1 MTSETRTRTISTER
15 TEVEPNVHYVPLLI
29 ENACKIWLEAAPWL
43 LIGLVAAGILKT
55 CVPGKF
61 LQRWLGG
68 RGLYPVLKA
77 AVIGTPL
84 PLCSCSVLPAAI
96 QLRRSGAS
104 KASTVSFLVAT
115 PENGADS
122 IALTYVLL
130 GPVMTIIRPMAAI
143 VSAVATGLFTGFVS
157 DHEEKQAD
165 SDEPSASDD
174 CCGTSCCGTQAEE
187 VSQSGYLQSRLAEFW
202 HAVIDLLDDIA
213 GWLLIGILLAAA
225 LDTFVP
231 ANAIA
236 QWGSGILPMLGI
248 LVISVP
254 MYICATASTPV
265 AASMLVAGVSPGTVL
280 VFLLAGPAT
289 NLASI
294 GLLRRELGTRAT
306 VAYLVGI
313 AVTSV
318 GLGLVVDLILAGT
331 TFDPVSQIDGS
342 GELVPPIISLV
353 SAILVGLLAVKPVR
367 SMIGRFAVNGR

>member
-29 ENACKIWLEAAPWL
+29 ENAWKIWLEAAPWL
-43 LIGLVAAGILKT
+43 LVGLVAAGILKT
-55 CVPGKF
+55 CVPGQF

>member
-1 MTSETRTRTISTER
+1 
-15 TEVEPNVHYVPLLI
+15 VHYLPLLL
-29 ENACKIWLEAAPWL
+29 ENAWKIWLEAAPWL
-43 LIGLVAAGILKT
+43 LVGLVAAGILKT
-55 CVPGKF
+55 CVSGQF

-115 PENGADS
+115 PENGVDS
-122 IALTYVLL
+122 IALTYVML
-130 GPVMTIIRPMAAI
+130 GPVMTFIRPVAAI
-143 VSAVATGLFTGFVS
+143 VSAVSTGLLTGFVS
-157 DHEEKQAD
+157 DHEAQPATSEGPSD
-165 SDEPSASDD
+165 SDDG
-174 CCGTSCCGTQAEE
+174 CGTNCCSQVEE
-187 VSQSGYLQSRLAEFW
+187 ASQSGHPPSRLAEFW

-213 GWLLIGILLAAA
+213 GWLLVGILLAAT

-231 ANAIA
+231 VDAIA
-236 QWGSGILPMLGI
+236 QWGSGILPMLAI
-248 LVISVP
+248 LLISVP

-265 AASMLVAGVSPGTVL
+265 AASMLTAGISPGTVL

-289 NLASI
+289 NLASV
-294 GLLRRELGTRAT
+294 GLIRRELGTRAT

-318 GLGLVVDLILAGT
+318 GLGLAVDALLPGT
-331 TFDPVSQIDGS
+331 TLDPVSQIEGG
-342 GELVPPIISLV
+342 GELVPPILSFTAAVLI
-353 SAILVGLLAVKPVR
+353 GLLALKPVR
-367 SMIGRFAVNGR
+367 SIIGRFAVTGR

>member
-1 MTSETRTRTISTER
+1 M
-15 TEVEPNVHYVPLLI
+15 HYVPLLI
-29 ENACKIWLEAAPWL
+29 ENAWKIWLEAAPWL
-43 LIGLVAAGILKT
+43 LVGLVVAGVLKT
-55 CVPGKF
+55 WVPPAF

-84 PLCSCSVLPAAI
+84 PLCSCSVLPTAI

-122 IALTYVLL
+122 IALTYVML
-130 GPVMTIIRPMAAI
+130 GPVMTIIRPVAAI
-143 VSAVATGLFTGFVS
+143 ISAVFTGILTGFIS
-157 DHEEKQAD
+157 DHEAQQAASEES
-165 SDEPSASDD
+165 SDSDD
-174 CCGTSCCGTQAEE
+174 CRGTDCCSQVEE
-187 VSQSGYLQSRLAEFW
+187 AGQPPSRLAEFW
-202 HAVIDLLDDIA
+202 HAIIDLLDDIA

-225 LDTFVP
+225 LNTFVP

-236 QWGSGILPMLGI
+236 QWGSGLLPMLAI
-248 LVISVP
+248 LLISVP

-265 AASMLVAGVSPGTVL
+265 AASMLVAGISPGTVL

-289 NLASI
+289 NLAAV
-294 GLLRRELGTRAT
+294 GLLRRELGTKAT

-318 GLGLVVDLILAGT
+318 GLGLAVDALLPET
-331 TFDPVSQIDGS
+331 TLDPVSQIDGG
-342 GELVPPIISLV
+342 GELVPPVISLAT
-353 SAILVGLLAVKPVR
+353 AILVGLLAVRPVR
-367 SMIGRFAVNGR
+367 WIIGRLWEALFTRKSDR

>member
-1 MTSETRTRTISTER
+1 MHH
-15 TEVEPNVHYVPLLI
+15 VLLLI
-29 ENACKIWLEAAPWL
+29 ENVWKIWLEAAPWL
-43 LIGLVAAGILKT
+43 LVGLVAAGTLKT
-55 CVPGKF
+55 CVPGQF

-84 PLCSCSVLPAAI
+84 PLCSCSVLPVAI

-104 KASTVSFLVAT
+104 TASTVSFLVAT

-130 GPVMTIIRPMAAI
+130 GPAMTIIRPVAAI

-165 SDEPSASDD
+165 SEEPSASDD

-187 VSQSGYLQSRLAEFW
+187 AIRSGRLRSRFAEFW
-202 HAVIDLLDDIA
+202 HAAIDLLDDIA
-213 GWLLIGILLAAA
+213 GWLLIGMLLAAA

-231 ANAIA
+231 AHAIS
-236 QWGSGILPMLGI
+236 QWGSGILPMLAI
-248 LVISVP
+248 LLISVP

-265 AASMLVAGVSPGTVL
+265 AASMLVAGISPGTVL

-306 VAYLVGI
+306 VGYLVGI

-318 GLGLVVDLILAGT
+318 VLGLVLDAMLPGT
-331 TFDPVSQIDGS
+331 SLDPVSQIIGG

-353 SAILVGLLAVKPVR
+353 AAILVGLLAVKPLR
-367 SMIGRFAVNGR
+367 SMIGRLAVTGR

>member
-1 MTSETRTRTISTER
+1 M
-15 TEVEPNVHYVPLLI
+15 HYVPLLI
-29 ENACKIWLEAAPWL
+29 ENAWKIWLEAAPSL
-43 LIGLVAAGILKT
+43 LVGLVAAGILKT
-55 CVPGKF
+55 SVPRQF
-61 LQRWLGG
+61 FQRWLGG

-130 GPVMTIIRPMAAI
+130 GPVMTIIRPVAAI

-157 DHEEKQAD
+157 DHEEKQVD
-165 SDEPSASDD
+165 SKELSASDD

-187 VSQSGYLQSRLAEFW
+187 AIRLGHLRSRLAEFW
-202 HAVIDLLDDIA
+202 HTVIDLLDDIA

-236 QWGSGILPMLGI
+236 QWGSGILPMLEI
-248 LVISVP
+248 LVVSVRP
-254 MYICATASTPV
+254 VKKLSRHLTRHRFRVWAHRRERFWAGATAGRPDCT
-265 AASMLVAGVSPGTVL
+265 AK
-280 VFLLAGPAT
+280 
-289 NLASI
+289 
-294 GLLRRELGTRAT
+294 EC
-306 VAYLVGI
+306 
-313 AVTSV
+313 
-318 GLGLVVDLILAGT
+318 
-331 TFDPVSQIDGS
+331 
-342 GELVPPIISLV
+342 
-353 SAILVGLLAVKPVR
+353 KPV
-367 SMIGRFAVNGR
+367 G